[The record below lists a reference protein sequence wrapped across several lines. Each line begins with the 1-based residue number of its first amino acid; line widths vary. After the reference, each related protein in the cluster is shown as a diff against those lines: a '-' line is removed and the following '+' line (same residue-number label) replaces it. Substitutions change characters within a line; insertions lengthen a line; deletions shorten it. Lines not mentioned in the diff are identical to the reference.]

1 MKIVS
6 LQTSRH
12 CFCFIVGV
20 VVVVGLLL
28 SNAVVDATP
37 MATETNNECLN
48 PVIGDVLFLGGIC
61 EPDCYCIPDRDPCE
75 ECPTLDNRVIA
86 ASAQGQED
94 ANFFNSLEIDN
105 VNTLFTFNTT
115 NNVTGGCQPYP
126 RVAQFLQVP
135 VCDGLIQGLSLLSD
149 DDDSSKKMGKKAKKS
164 KKSKKKKGRLD
175 DDDEDVQYQCSF
187 DYGTDIC
194 ESNKYNLVQEMVKPT
209 NNKKKG
215 KKNKKTKAKNDE
227 SNTFITHEGTCGVC
241 STSKDLAINLS
252 PTLDGDAFACTANA
266 TGAFQTQDPAQIV
279 SVFPNLIN
287 CFQNIGFTSDCAFI
301 WASNGLNTLLTLF
314 GVLQQFQQ
322 SGVPPL
328 PGPALPASCIECALD
343 CATGDPTTNP
353 DCGLPI
359 SPGTCELTPC
369 FSCDEDASGAIF
381 KQYSGRTRR
390 NSGIV
395 TTRQVP
401 FDPFPFVGTKRE
413 CSTISNI
420 KQPSRTAECSTA
432 SPTASPTATSIPGS
446 ESPGSESPGSES
458 PGSESPG
465 TGIPSI

>member
-1 MKIVS
+1 
-6 LQTSRH
+6 
-12 CFCFIVGV
+12 
-20 VVVVGLLL
+20 
-28 SNAVVDATP
+28 

-149 DDDSSKKMGKKAKKS
+149 DDDSSKKMGKKSKKS

-301 WASNGLNTLLTLF
+301 WASNALNTLLTLF

-446 ESPGSESPGSES
+446 ESPGSESPWSESPGSESPGSES

-465 TGIPSI
+465 TSS